1 MHRSIGHAVL
11 IAVFTLIA
19 ALAPSARAGVVDL
32 PRYPSISP
40 DGAQIIFSWRG
51 DLWKVSSAGG
61 QAVRLTSHASS
72 ETHSAW
78 SPDGSHI
85 AFNSERLG
93 ASNIF
98 IMRADGSGVRAVTD
112 TDRPLTLSAFS
123 HDGEELLLHA
133 SMEGD
138 VYRGSRPYRVS
149 VSGGPITRLHDA
161 FGHSPS
167 MSPDGSSLVFVRGES
182 SSLRRHYRGP
192 ARRNIWIQN
201 TGNGEFSQITEWEG
215 NDDAP
220 RFADDSLLVFLSDRE
235 NDTVNLY
242 AKRLGRTNQPARAL
256 TRFDGLDV
264 HGFDVSRDGRTA
276 VVAVWDALYTV
287 DLENEGSQPR
297 KLDITAPTDAG
308 DDIALKNISRDVT
321 EAALSPDGKVMAY
334 VAYGRI
340 FVRSVDDNAPTRQVT
355 RGHDRCADIAW
366 SPCGTMLY
374 FSSDRDGTE
383 SIYRATV
390 DATRSELIER
400 VRSTR
405 NGQQEQTEETQSGD
419 NESGVTE
426 SGNTEVEEAGASD
439 AADKAADNADAA
451 SDEGS
456 AEPETPKSTREDKGP
471 HPAERWRDAVRF
483 TIDPVVQQRT
493 NDRRPVPAPDGKRLS
508 FQRERGD
515 IVILDLESGEERTFI
530 ESWSLWN
537 EWRWSPDA
545 RWIAYTISDSNYN
558 WEIYIAPSDGS
569 GDPVNIT
576 MHPGR
581 DASPRWSADGRILAF
596 VSDRI
601 EDSDVWVVFLDRTLE
616 TKTAAEMDAY
626 FEETKKLVKA
636 RTPLDPRKENLGFKP
651 GDAPE
656 LSLRDAYL
664 RLRRVTSF
672 PGSEGNLELMPAG
685 DALLFS
691 AAGGA
696 GGDGGL
702 FTIKLNGS
710 DHSRIGP
717 MGSVQHLSL
726 DGSKAS
732 VIRSGR
738 AQIMALP
745 GGRSENV
752 DLDATIRIDLAEQA
766 SQMFHEAARR
776 LGMTFYHPTMKDLNW
791 DELTVRYHTLAVRAR
806 TPDEFSWVANRFLG
820 ELNASHMGVNPPR
833 EGDAPV
839 QAAGRLG
846 IDKSPV
852 DLGFRV
858 DRVIEFGPADRG
870 ELALRE
876 GDIITGIEFEPFAPN
891 ETLTSRLRGTIGR
904 EITVTVLRDD
914 EEIDLLITPHSYG
927 AEVNLRYDDWQ
938 RHNARLVEEWSDGRI
953 GYLHIRSMGTPALY
967 EFERDL
973 YASAHAKDGLL
984 IDVRNNGG
992 GWTTDRILASI
1003 MAPVHAYT
1011 RARGDN
1017 DAGLDSYPQD
1027 RLFIQR
1033 YTQPVNMLCNENSFS
1048 NAEIISHAFKTLGRG
1063 TLVGQQTYGGVI
1075 STGGFRLIDGTTV
1088 REPFRGWYLLDG
1100 TDMENN
1106 GAIPDIIVPQTPEDE
1121 SAQRPYGLD
1130 RQLRISV
1137 EDLLSRIDG

>member
-1 MHRSIGHAVL
+1 MHRSFGHAVV
-11 IAVFTLIA
+11 ISVFALIA

-32 PRYPSISP
+32 PRFPSISP
-40 DGAQIIFSWRG
+40 DGSQIVFSWRG
-51 DLWKVSSAGG
+51 DLWKVSSDGG
-61 QAVRLTSHASS
+61 QGVRLTSHTAT

-93 ASNIF
+93 ANNIF

-123 HDGEELLLHA
+123 HDGEHLLMHA

-149 VSGGPITRLHDA
+149 ASGGPITRLHDA

-167 MSPDGSSLVFVRGES
+167 MSPDGSNLAFVRGES

-192 ARRNIWIQN
+192 ARRNIWVQN
-201 TGNGEFSQITEWEG
+201 TSTGDFSQITEWEG

-220 RFADDSLLVFLSDRE
+220 RFAGNALMLFLSDRE
-235 NDTVNLY
+235 NETVNLY
-242 AKRLGRTNQPARAL
+242 AKQLGRTNPTARAL
-256 TRFDGLDV
+256 TRFEGVDV
-264 HGFDVSRDGRTA
+264 HGFDVSRDGRMA

-287 DLENEGSQPR
+287 DLTNDRAQPR
-297 KLDITAPTDAG
+297 KLNLTAPTDAG
-308 DDIALKNISRDVT
+308 DDIALKNVSRDVT

-366 SPCGTMLY
+366 APCGTILY

-400 VRSTR
+400 VRSAR
-405 NGQQEQTEETQSGD
+405 NGQQEQAEESAPPDEDAPDETAP
-419 NESGVTE
+419 
-426 SGNTEVEEAGASD
+426 EENPEANDEDAENGENNAESD
-439 AADKAADNADAA
+439 A
-451 SDEGS
+451 
-456 AEPETPKSTREDKGP
+456 PKRSRDDKGP

-493 NDRRPVPAPDGKRLS
+493 NDRRPVPAPDGKQLS

-569 GDPVNIT
+569 GDHVNIT

-601 EDSDVWVVFLDRTLE
+601 EDSDVWLVFLDRTLE
-616 TKTAAEMDAY
+616 RKTAAEMDAY
-626 FEETKKLVKA
+626 FEEAKKQA
-636 RTPLDPRKENLGFKP
+636 RRLSPLDPRKDDLGFDP
-651 GDAPE
+651 GDAVE

-702 FTIKLNGS
+702 FTIKWNGS

-726 DGSKAS
+726 DGSKAT
-732 VIRSGR
+732 VIRGGR

-752 DLDATIRIDLAEQA
+752 DLDATIRIDLADQA

-776 LGMTFYHPTMKDLNW
+776 LGMTFYHPTMKDLDW
-791 DELTVRYHTLAVRAR
+791 DELTMRYHTLAIRSR

-833 EGDAPV
+833 EGGAPV

-852 DLGFRV
+852 DRGFRV
-858 DRVIEFGPADRG
+858 DRVLEFGPADRG
-870 ELALRE
+870 ELALE
-876 GDIITGIEFEPFAPN
+876 AGDIITGVEFEPLAEN

-904 EITVTVLRDD
+904 EITVTVLREG

-938 RHNARLVEEWSDGRI
+938 RHNARLVDEWSGGRI
-953 GYLHIRSMGTPALY
+953 GYLHIRSMGIPALY

-1033 YTQPVNMLCNENSFS
+1033 YTRPVNMLCNENSFS

-1063 TLVGQQTYGGVI
+1063 TLVGEQTYGGVI

-1121 SAQRPYGLD
+1121 SAERPYGLD
-1130 RQLRISV
+1130 RQLRIAV
-1137 EDLLSRIDG
+1137 EDLLSRLDD